1 MLDPIYFGNMM
12 VHEGHADGLIAGVT
26 TSYPETVRP
35 ALQIHQT
42 LEGYHRVAGMY
53 LLLFEDRMLFIADT
67 TVNPEPNAEELAEIA
82 RMVARSAHNY
92 FGIEPRVA
100 MLSYS
105 NFGSNIDQRSL
116 KVRKAVE
123 IARERW
129 PDLVIEGEM
138 QADTAVDPATAQ
150 ESFPLSTIQGDANI
164 LVCPDLQSANIAY
177 KLLWRLGKV
186 EAIGPIL
193 VGIGAPVH
201 VLQPGVEVTD
211 IVNMAALCVLKAQR
225 FQPATRSMTS

>member
-1 MLDPIYFGNMM
+1 
-12 VHEGHADGLIAGVT
+12 
-26 TSYPETVRP
+26 
-35 ALQIHQT
+35 
-42 LEGYHRVAGMY
+42 
-53 LLLFEDRMLFIADT
+53 
-67 TVNPEPNAEELAEIA
+67 
-82 RMVARSAHNY
+82 MVARSARNY
-92 FGIEPRVA
+92 FCIEPRVA

-105 NFGSNIDQRSL
+105 NFGSNVDDRSL

-123 IARERW
+123 IARSRW

-150 ESFPLSTIQGDANI
+150 ENFPLSCIQGDANI
-164 LVCPDLQSANIAY
+164 LICPDLQSANIAY

-201 VLQPGVEVTD
+201 VLQPGVEVND
-211 IVNMAALCVLKAQR
+211 IVNMAALSVLKAQR
-225 FQPATRSMTS
+225 FLRNGRTIPR